1 MFLALFIVVLSAAAL
16 VDARFRICPNGLSAA
31 LAVVAVAYVWQVL
44 GLAAVCQRAFFAALI
59 CAVLV
64 AFELVWRRISRRA
77 GIGMGDV
84 KVLFSLMV
92 VNPQLA
98 TLSFCIGLIALA
110 MFCAIRRQGAAP
122 LLPFI
127 SGCFLLAHLVFAGY
141 RLWA

>member
-1 MFLALFIVVLSAAAL
+1 MLFALFFVLLSAAAL
-16 VDARFRICPNGLSAA
+16 MDVRFRICPNGLSAA
-31 LAVVAVAYVWQVL
+31 LGAVSVGYAWQVL
-44 GLAAVCQRAFFAALI
+44 GLAVACRRILLAVLI

-98 TLSFCIGLIALA
+98 TLSFCIGLITLA

>member
-1 MFLALFIVVLSAAAL
+1 MFLALFFVLLFIAAL

-31 LAVVAVAYVWQVL
+31 LAVVAVAYAGQVL
-44 GLAAVCQRAFFAALI
+44 GLAVACRRVLITVLI
-59 CAVLV
+59 CVALV
-64 AFELVWRRISRRA
+64 AFELVWRRVLGRA

-84 KVLFSLMV
+84 KVLFALMV

-98 TLSFCIGLIALA
+98 ILSFCIGLIALA
-110 MFCAIRRQGAAP
+110 VYCAVRRQGAAP

-141 RLWA
+141 RLWT